1 MVQTTVEGDLIIT
14 DNTSDKFSSEENRK
28 TTLETY
34 KNIEEALDLDK
45 DHAISSLIV
54 YNDNK
59 EDSRVLLTR
68 NRVIN

>member
-1 MVQTTVEGDLIIT
+1 MVQTTVEGNLIIT
-14 DNTSDKFSSEENRK
+14 DNTRDKFSSEENRK
-28 TTLETY
+28 VTLEIY

-45 DHAISSLIV
+45 DPAFSSLIV